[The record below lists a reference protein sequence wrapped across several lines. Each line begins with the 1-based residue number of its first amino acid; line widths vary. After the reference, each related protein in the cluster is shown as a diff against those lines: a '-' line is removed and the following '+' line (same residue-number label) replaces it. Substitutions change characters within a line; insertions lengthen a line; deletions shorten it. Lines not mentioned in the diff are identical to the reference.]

1 MIIMMT
7 MMMMV
12 VWMDNGVT
20 AFSSQT
26 CYITTRFT
34 GGGRKAKGRHDE
46 RAKHKHITDAGDES
60 SSGVQRQRE
69 PLIRGSEDALRCP
82 EEGQN
87 F

>member
-7 MMMMV
+7 MIMIV
-12 VWMDNGVT
+12 GWMDNGVT

-26 CYITTRFT
+26 CYTTRFT